1 MTNKIQRQIMEPTN
15 LQEAMKFAE
24 TISKSGMVPDNFQ
37 GKPANVLVAVQW
49 GYEIG
54 LAPMQALQNIAV
66 INGRPSL
73 WGDSLLALIKAHP
86 SYAGMREWM
95 EGDTAYCEIK
105 RTLANGEVETTTK
118 SFSTQE
124 AQKAGLTNKRGPWTQ
139 YPNRMLALRA
149 RGFAVR
155 DAFPDAI
162 KGMITAEEAMDY
174 PPEKNAQKEGVE
186 QAPTVSTVQT
196 TEQLTKAIQGAS
208 KAQEQASPTEDSQE
222 QAHADAVIDNIAD
235 HAEPGE
241 DETETPDLPGGI
253 PLNIPN
259 GDDDMKVEWF
269 NHEEDWAGRYHELM
283 LAMYRSDHK
292 DLTPDIK
299 RTKMKQLKE
308 INADVLEGMERKD
321 LAKELE
327 EKRLKWNSS
336 LSLMLRE
343 QKDGK

>member
-1 MTNKIQRQIMEPTN
+1 MTNKLHRQIMEPTN
-15 LQEAMKFAE
+15 LKEAMKFAE

-149 RGFAVR
+149 RGFAIR

-174 PPEKNAQKEGVE
+174 PEQKNVQKEGVE

-222 QAHADAVIDNIAD
+222 PEDIELHR
-235 HAEPGE
+235 EPGK

-308 INADVLEGMERKD
+308 INADVLEGMERTD

-343 QKDGK
+343 HQDGK

>member
-95 EGDTAYCEIK
+95 EGDAAYCEIK

-124 AQKAGLTNKRGPWTQ
+124 A
-139 YPNRMLALRA
+139 
-149 RGFAVR
+149 
-155 DAFPDAI
+155 
-162 KGMITAEEAMDY
+162 
-174 PPEKNAQKEGVE
+174 
-186 QAPTVSTVQT
+186 
-196 TEQLTKAIQGAS
+196 
-208 KAQEQASPTEDSQE
+208 
-222 QAHADAVIDNIAD
+222 
-235 HAEPGE
+235 
-241 DETETPDLPGGI
+241 
-253 PLNIPN
+253 
-259 GDDDMKVEWF
+259 
-269 NHEEDWAGRYHELM
+269 
-283 LAMYRSDHK
+283 
-292 DLTPDIK
+292 
-299 RTKMKQLKE
+299 
-308 INADVLEGMERKD
+308 
-321 LAKELE
+321 
-327 EKRLKWNSS
+327 
-336 LSLMLRE
+336 
-343 QKDGK
+343 